1 MLQREEQKEAQL
13 LQEKVRQDQE
23 LMEKKFEAHREVME
37 HLSFCFHYVFLKEL
51 ERKFEVRLDNMK
63 KAQKKEIEKLEAS
76 QEAHFKNKTKKLKQE
91 QVKDVISNKL
101 STHILYCNR
110 LKN

>member
-37 HLSFCFHYVFLKEL
+37 HLNFCCHHYIFLKEL
-51 ERKFEVRLDNMK
+51 ERKFEARLDNMK
-63 KAQKKEIEKLEAS
+63 KAQKKEIEKLESS
-76 QEAHFKNKTKKLKQE
+76 QEAHFKGKTKKLKQE
-91 QVKDVISNKL
+91 QVKGVVSNKFL
-101 STHILYCNR
+101 CSSSCPVTG
-110 LKN
+110 